1 MYIWCT
7 YDVNFHDCWPKWM
20 CYCHQTKSV
29 PSLMVPP
36 EPVLYLF
43 LYFSM
48 VICRIASFGF
58 QIFHSS
64 FVRNNS
70 GLSSLR
76 FSVFVYEIP
85 SLIIIIIKLSPLYV
99 AFHLAFSLGCVMS
112 RDIQLVK
119 NIERDPACHQASHS
133 AVPQQEW
140 INPNNQLIPKMNEYS
155 WEICNVGVN

>member
-1 MYIWCT
+1 MSIFMI
-7 YDVNFHDCWPKWM
+7 VGPGWM
-20 CYCHQTKSV
+20 CYCHQTKYV
-29 PSLMVPP
+29 PSLTVPL

-43 LYFSM
+43 LYFFM
-48 VICRIASFGF
+48 VICRNASFGF

-99 AFHLAFSLGCVMS
+99 AFHLAFSLGFVMS
-112 RDIQLVK
+112 RDIQLVT
-119 NIERDPACHQASHS
+119 NLERDPACHQASYL
-133 AVPQQEW
+133 AVPKQEW

-155 WEICNVGVN
+155 WEICMWG